1 MAKDEKYK
9 WNISTGT
16 YPQIDPH
23 SKIKH
28 KIIQDYIRSYITVVM
43 SNQMIPRIGISII
56 DGFCGG
62 GIYKDDDGIGIHYGS
77 PIIAL
82 ETVRQTV
89 AEINTLRKQDREV
102 IAKYYFVDIK
112 KDNIDYLNAVL
123 NAKGYSHL
131 IDKDVFPIKSRFT
144 NALPALINQIKK
156 LKFSQR
162 AIFLLDQYAYKD
174 VPFSSI
180 RAIFQEVRNAEVL
193 LTFNV
198 DSLID
203 YLSEREENRKALQNI
218 DLEKYIPWAKLPS
231 FKATMRHEWQH
242 LIQRFLAKGILK
254 ESGAEFMTVFFITP
268 FGANPRT
275 YWFIHLAKSYRAN
288 AVMKEIHWKYGNHF
302 SHAMTPALFV
312 GYDTKR
318 DIQVTDQQNLGFGE
332 EHFFDNV
339 TGKRIERELSELLPR
354 QIYQQPVQT
363 FEDMMKSMANSTM
376 ANESIVR
383 EALHMPILCKDI
395 EVYDKDSG
403 TKRRKGSSIKSSDIL
418 MPAAQRTMFF
428 IPPISMVQKGKA
440 EFEDE

>member
-28 KIIQDYIRSYITVVM
+28 KIIQDYIRAYITVLM
-43 SNQMIPRIGISII
+43 SNQMIPRIGINII

-62 GIYKDDDGIGIHYGS
+62 GIYKDADGIGVHYGS

-82 ETVRQTV
+82 DTVRQTV
-89 AEINTLRKQDREV
+89 AEINILRKQAREV
-102 IAKYYFVDIK
+102 IAKYYFIDIK
-112 KDNIDYLNAVL
+112 KDNISYLNAVL
-123 NAKGYSHL
+123 NEKGYSHL
-131 IDKDVFPIKSRFT
+131 LNKDIFPLKSRFT
-144 NALPALINQIKK
+144 DALPALISQIKK
-156 LKFSQR
+156 FKFSER
-162 AIFLLDQYAYKD
+162 ALFLLDQYAYKD

-180 RAIFQEVRNAEVL
+180 RTIFQTVRNAEVL

-218 DLEKYIPWAKLPS
+218 DLEKYIPWGKLPS

-242 LIQRFLAKGILK
+242 LIQRFLAEGILK

-302 SHAMTPALFV
+302 SHSMTPALFV

-318 DIQVTDQQNLGFGE
+318 DIQVTDQHNLGFGE
-332 EHFFDNV
+332 EHFFDSV
-339 TGKRIERELSELLPR
+339 TGKRIETELSELLPR
-354 QIYQQPVQT
+354 QIYHQPVQT
-363 FEDMMKSMANSTM
+363 FGAMMSSMANGTM

-383 EALHMPILCKDI
+383 DALHMPILCKDI
-395 EVYDKDSG
+395 EVFDKSSG
-403 TKRRKGSSIKSSDIL
+403 IRRRKGSSIKASDIL
-418 MPAAQRTMFF
+418 MPAAQRSMFF
-428 IPPISMVQKGKA
+428 LPPISMVKKGKA
-440 EFEDE
+440 ELDDD

>member
-1 MAKDEKYK
+1 M
-9 WNISTGT
+9 
-16 YPQIDPH
+16 
-23 SKIKH
+23 
-28 KIIQDYIRSYITVVM
+28 
-43 SNQMIPRIGISII
+43 
-56 DGFCGG
+56 
-62 GIYKDDDGIGIHYGS
+62 
-77 PIIAL
+77 
-82 ETVRQTV
+82 
-89 AEINTLRKQDREV
+89 
-102 IAKYYFVDIK
+102 
-112 KDNIDYLNAVL
+112 
-123 NAKGYSHL
+123 
-131 IDKDVFPIKSRFT
+131 
-144 NALPALINQIKK
+144 
-156 LKFSQR
+156 
-162 AIFLLDQYAYKD
+162 LDQYAYKD

-242 LIQRFLAKGILK
+242 LIQRFLAEGILK

-339 TGKRIERELSELLPR
+339 TGKRIERAFRAAAQADLPTACTDVR
-354 QIYQQPVQT
+354 GHDEEHGQQHDGQRKHRSRGPPH
-363 FEDMMKSMANSTM
+363 ANSVQRHRGLRQGQWHQ
-376 ANESIVR
+376 A
-383 EALHMPILCKDI
+383 A
-395 EVYDKDSG
+395 
-403 TKRRKGSSIKSSDIL
+403 KGQQHQVLRYPDAGG
-418 MPAAQRTMFF
+418 AADNVF

>member
-28 KIIQDYIRSYITVVM
+28 KIIEDYIRTYITVVM
-43 SNQMIPRIGISII
+43 SNQRIPKIGINII

-62 GIYKDDDGIGIHYGS
+62 GVYKDDDGLGTHYGS

-82 ETVRQTV
+82 DTVQQTV
-89 AEINTLRKQDREV
+89 AELNILRRLDREV
-102 IAKYYFVDIK
+102 AAKYYFVDIK
-112 KDNIDYLNAVL
+112 KDNIDYLRAVL
-123 NAKGYSHL
+123 FERGYSHL
-131 IDKDVFPIKSRFT
+131 IDKDVHLLRSRFT
-144 NALPALINQIKK
+144 NSLPRLITQIKQFK
-156 LKFSQR
+156 LSQR
-162 AIFLLDQYAYKD
+162 ALFLLDQYAYKD

-180 RAIFQEVRNAEVL
+180 RTIFREVENAEVL

-203 YLSEREENRKALQNI
+203 YLSERDENRKALQNI
-218 DLEKYIPWAKLPS
+218 DLEKYIPWDKLPT
-231 FKATMRHEWQH
+231 FKATMRREWQH
-242 LIQRFLAKGILK
+242 LIQRFLAEGILK

-268 FGANPRT
+268 FGSNPRT

-302 SHAMTPALFV
+302 SHSMTPALFV

-332 EHFFDNV
+332 EHFFDSV
-339 TGKRIERELSELLPR
+339 TGKRIEAELSELLPR
-354 QIYQQPVQT
+354 KIYDQPTQS
-363 FEDMMKSMANSTM
+363 FGMMMRGMANGTM

-395 EVYDKDSG
+395 EVFDKDG
-403 TKRRKGSSIKSSDIL
+403 RTKRRKGSSIKSTDIL
-418 MPAAQRTMFF
+418 VPASQRTMFF
-428 IPPISMVQKGKA
+428 TPSVTIPRKEQIDS
-440 EFEDE
+440 ED